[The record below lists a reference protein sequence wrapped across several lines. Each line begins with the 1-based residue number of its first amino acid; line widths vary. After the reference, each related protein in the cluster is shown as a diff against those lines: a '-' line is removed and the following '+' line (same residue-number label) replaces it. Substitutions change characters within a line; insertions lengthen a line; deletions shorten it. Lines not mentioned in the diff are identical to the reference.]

1 MRDIS
6 AKMEAISSAYLSNRP
21 KPQIISKIV
30 QNEMPNS
37 DKIYHCK
44 ISFLCYNNL
53 DNQSRKDVL
62 TMIVWKDMTIDIDD
76 MIFDGCDVI
85 ISDR

>member
-1 MRDIS
+1 
-6 AKMEAISSAYLSNRP
+6 
-21 KPQIISKIV
+21 
-30 QNEMPNS
+30 MPNS

-44 ISFLCYNNL
+44 ISFLCYNNF